1 MEYTT
6 LPNTDIEV
14 SRLCLGSMTWGQ
26 QNTEKE
32 GHEQIEYSLGHGI
45 NFIDTAEMYSIP
57 GKAKTQGSTETILG
71 NWIQRTRRRDD
82 IILASKIT
90 GPNRYFEH
98 IRDPLDFSKE
108 SIDDALNKSLSRL
121 KTDYLDLY
129 QLHWPERKVN
139 VFGVRD
145 YDHRWNLKWEDNLG
159 EILDRLEQFVKEGK
173 IRYIGLSNE
182 TPFGVMRY
190 MEEHR
195 KGKLKMVSVQNA
207 YSLLQR
213 RDEVGLTEVLH
224 MENVGY
230 LPYSPLGFGVLSGK
244 YLNGMRP
251 YNARMTLFPSY
262 RRYGGSSC
270 MEATEVYNELALK
283 YGLSLSQMA
292 LAFVRQQDFVTS
304 TIIGATT
311 MDQLSENID
320 SMNVTLSEEILS
332 EINAI
337 HERMPNP
344 AA

>member
-1 MEYTT
+1 
-6 LPNTDIEV
+6 
-14 SRLCLGSMTWGQ
+14 MTWGE

-32 GHEQIEYSLGHGI
+32 GHEQIDFSLDKGI

-57 GKAKTQGSTETILG
+57 GRAETQGSTEAIIG
-71 NWIQRTRRRDD
+71 NWINKTKRRDD

-108 SIDDALNKSLSRL
+108 SLDEALHKSLARL

-145 YDHRWNLKWEDNLG
+145 YDHRWNLEWEDNLG
-159 EILDRLEQFVKEGK
+159 EILDRLEIYVKEGK
-173 IRYIGLSNE
+173 VRYIGLSNE

-195 KGKLKMVSVQNA
+195 KGKMKMVSVQNA
-207 YSLLQR
+207 YCLLQR
-213 RDEVGLTEVLH
+213 KDEVGLTEVLQ
-224 MENVGY
+224 MENIGY

-244 YLNGMRP
+244 YLNGKKPRT
-251 YNARMTLFPSY
+251 ARMTLFPSY
-262 RRYGGSSC
+262 RRYGGPNC
-270 MEATEVYNELALK
+270 MMAAEAYSEVAQK
-283 YGLSLSQMA
+283 YGLSLAQMS
-292 LAFVRQQDFVTS
+292 LAFVRQKDFVTA
-304 TIIGATT
+304 TIIGATNLE
-311 MDQLSENID
+311 QLSENIG
-320 SMNVTLSEEILS
+320 SLNVTLSEEMLS

>member
-1 MEYTT
+1 MEYTN
-6 LPNTDIEV
+6 LPNTDIVV
-14 SRLCLGSMTWGQ
+14 SKLCLGSMTWGQ

-32 GHEQIEYSLGHGI
+32 GHEQIDFSLDQGI

-57 GKAKTQGSTETILG
+57 GKPETQGSTETIIG
-71 NWIQRTRRRDD
+71 NWIERTKRRDD

-108 SIDDALNKSLSRL
+108 SLEDALHKSLKRL

-145 YDHRWNLKWEDNLG
+145 YDHRWNLKWKDNLG
-159 EILDRLEQFVKEGK
+159 EILDRLERFVVEGK
-173 IRYIGLSNE
+173 VKHIGLSNE

-213 RDEVGLTEVLH
+213 RDEVGLTEVLQ

-251 YNARMTLFPSY
+251 ETARMTLFPSY

-270 MEATEVYNELALK
+270 MIATEAYNEIAVK
-283 YGLSLSQMA
+283 HGLSLSQMA
-292 LAFVRQQDFVTS
+292 LAFVRQQEFVTS
-304 TIIGATT
+304 TIIGATS
-311 MDQLSENID
+311 MDQLAENID
-320 SMNVTLSEEILS
+320 SMNVTLSEEIVS

-337 HERMPNP
+337 HDRMPNP